1 MVETLT
7 DSWKKGAISGLIAG
21 IIAGI
26 VKIVFSN
33 IAIGIEVS
41 KPEYVFGSLS
51 LEMHL
56 LRILIYGSVWGVIFG
71 VLFAVFYDL
80 IPKKGYMKGFL
91 FGLILWLISVVRPMS
106 FMAVYGWSYVAGF
119 IFISFFVLSIYGI
132 ILGILFK
139 KNLPLESITYN
150 FGNGVKAGIIAGLI
164 GGASVVITG
173 TLGQWILN
181 LWVIVPG
188 IFSGIVAI
196 SQARDYIG
204 LNVIWGCLQGIIF
217 ARIYD
222 LIPGKGI
229 SKGLMYG
236 GLLFLIAV
244 IYFQSYSFT
253 PDYLPINAVSGF
265 LGLVQAIV
273 FGLVLGYLYKK
284 E

>member
-1 MVETLT
+1 MSN
-7 DSWKKGAISGLIAG
+7 SWKKGAISGLIAG
-21 IIAGI
+21 IVAGI
-26 VKIVFSN
+26 VKIVSSN
-33 IAIGIEVS
+33 IAIGIEIS

-56 LRILIYGSVWGVIFG
+56 LRILIYDSVWGVIFG

-80 IPKKGYMKGFL
+80 IPKKGYVKGFL

-106 FMAVYGWSYVAGF
+106 FMAAYGWSYVAGF
-119 IFISFFVLSIYGI
+119 IIISFFVLSIYGI

-139 KNLPLESITYN
+139 KELPLESITYN

-164 GGASVVITG
+164 GGVSVVITG
-173 TLGQWILN
+173 TLGQWVLN

-229 SKGLMYG
+229 TKGLMYG

-244 IYFQSYSFT
+244 IYSQSYSLA
-253 PDYLPINAVSGF
+253 PDYLPINVVYGF

-284 E
+284 

>member
-1 MVETLT
+1 MG
-7 DSWKKGAISGLIAG
+7 DSWKIGAISGLIAG

-26 VKIVFSN
+26 VNIVCTD
-33 IAIGIEVS
+33 IAIGIGIS

-51 LEMHL
+51 LEEHL
-56 LRILIYGSVWGVIFG
+56 LRILIYHSVWGVIFG
-71 VLFAVFYDL
+71 VLFVVFYDL
-80 IPKKGYMKGFL
+80 IPKKGYMKGLL
-91 FGLILWLISVVRPMS
+91 FGFILLLISVVRPMS
-106 FMAVYGWSYVAGF
+106 FMAVYGWSYMVGF
-119 IFISFFVLSIYGI
+119 LFISFFVLSIYGI

-139 KNLPLESITYN
+139 KELPLESITYN

-164 GGASVVITG
+164 GGASVVIIG
-173 TLGQWILN
+173 TLGQWVLN

-188 IFSGIVAI
+188 IFSWMVAI

-217 ARIYD
+217 ARLYVK
-222 LIPGKGI
+222 IPGKGI
-229 SKGLMYG
+229 SKGIMYG

-244 IYFQSYSFT
+244 IYSQSYSFT
-253 PDYLPINAVSGF
+253 PDYLSISAVFVF

-284 E
+284 

>member
-1 MVETLT
+1 
-7 DSWKKGAISGLIAG
+7 
-21 IIAGI
+21 
-26 VKIVFSN
+26 
-33 IAIGIEVS
+33 
-41 KPEYVFGSLS
+41 
-51 LEMHL
+51 
-56 LRILIYGSVWGVIFG
+56 
-71 VLFAVFYDL
+71 
-80 IPKKGYMKGFL
+80 
-91 FGLILWLISVVRPMS
+91 
-106 FMAVYGWSYVAGF
+106 MAAYGWSYVAGF

-139 KNLPLESITYN
+139 KEMPLESITYN

-173 TLGQWILN
+173 TLGQWVLN
-181 LWVIVPG
+181 LWVIVPR

-244 IYFQSYSFT
+244 IYHQSYSFT
-253 PDYLPINAVSGF
+253 PDYLPINAVYGF

>member
-1 MVETLT
+1 LG
-7 DSWKKGAISGLIAG
+7 DSWKIGAISGLIAG

-26 VKIVFSN
+26 VNIVCARA
-33 IAIGIEVS
+33 AIGIGIS

-51 LEMHL
+51 LEEHL
-56 LRILIYGSVWGVIFG
+56 LRILIYHSVWGVIFG
-71 VLFAVFYDL
+71 VLFVVFYDL

-106 FMAVYGWSYVAGF
+106 FMAAYGWSYVAGF
-119 IFISFFVLSIYGI
+119 ICISFFVLSTYGI

-139 KNLPLESITYN
+139 KELPLESITYN

-173 TLGQWILN
+173 TLGQWVLN
-181 LWVIVPG
+181 LWVLVPG

-217 ARIYD
+217 ARLYVK
-222 LIPGKGI
+222 IPGKGI
-229 SKGLMYG
+229 SKGIMYG

-244 IYFQSYSFT
+244 TYPQSYSFT
-253 PDYLPINAVSGF
+253 PDYLPISAVFGF

-284 E
+284 